1 MSHNI
6 IVACFMFVFYI
17 AKMPDSM
24 NINEDIAKERR
35 SATFNTDD
43 ITQQLYTDVNAR
55 RLACKY
61 VYVCNTFL

>member
-1 MSHNI
+1 
-6 IVACFMFVFYI
+6 
-17 AKMPDSM
+17 MPSTGSL

-43 ITQQLYTDVNAR
+43 ITRQLYTDVNAR

-61 VYVCNTFL
+61 LVLCCSGWYWSGADDNSRL